1 MNRLLYSLLLILL
14 LPLLLAYL
22 GWRALRSPD
31 YRGRLGE
38 RFALTLPRTRA
49 PLIIHCASMGETLAA
64 LGLIRTLKRQRPD
77 MPILVTT
84 TTPTGSAQ
92 VRQHLGDLVDHC
104 YLPLDL
110 GPVVARFL
118 GRLTPIGLV
127 LMETELWPNLVHHC
141 HKRQIPVVLANARLS
156 ERSARGYGRFPALV
170 GPMLGQLTAIA
181 AQNSNDGARLV
192 TLGAAPAGMTD
203 CGSLKF
209 DIAVDD
215 AEREHASAQRL
226 QLMGE
231 RPCWLAA
238 STHPGEF
245 ELALAAHKTLL
256 EHFPDLL
263 LMLVPRH
270 PEQFDRAAELTRT
283 AGLTLA
289 RRSAGGPLS
298 PQTQVLIGD
307 TMGELK
313 TLCGMSDIALVGGS
327 LIERGGHNPLEPAA
341 FGKPVLMGPHY
352 FNFKE
357 IGDQLKQEGVM
368 LVVEDEHSLVQ
379 ALDQLLGDDSGRQR
393 IGQAALQF
401 MARNRG
407 ATERQAQVVLQALGR
422 TEA

>member
-1 MNRLLYSLLLILL
+1 MNRILYSLLLILL
-14 LPLLLAYL
+14 TPLVLAYL

-38 RFALTLPRTRA
+38 RFALNLPRVRA
-49 PLIIHCASMGETLAA
+49 PLIVHCASMGETLAA
-64 LGLIRTLKRQRPD
+64 LGLIRTLKQQRPD
-77 MPILVTT
+77 TPILVTT

-92 VRQHLGDLVDHC
+92 VKQHLGELVHHC

-110 GPVVARFL
+110 SPVMAWFL
-118 GRLTPIGLV
+118 SRLKPVGVV

-141 HKRQIPVVLANARLS
+141 HKRRIPVILANARLS
-156 ERSARGYGRFPALV
+156 ERSAKGYGRFPSLV
-170 GPMLGQLTAIA
+170 GPMLAQLTAVA
-181 AQNSNDGARLV
+181 AQNSTDGARLV
-192 TLGAAPAGMTD
+192 KLGAAPAGMTD

-215 AEREHASAQRL
+215 AERAHANTLRL

-270 PEQFDRAAELTRT
+270 PEQFARAADLSQE
-283 AGLTLA
+283 ANLTLA
-289 RRSAGGPLS
+289 RRSDGGPIADT
-298 PQTQVLIGD
+298 TQVLIGD

-368 LVVEDEHSLVQ
+368 LVVEDEHNLVQ
-379 ALDQLLGDDSGRQR
+379 ALDQLLSDHNGRQR
-393 IGQAALQF
+393 MGDAALQF
-401 MARNRG
+401 VARNRG
-407 ATERQAQVVLQALGR
+407 ATQRQAEVILGVVAG
-422 TEA
+422 